1 MTKTLIFQ
9 GAEAKVYLQDNKI
22 IKERVP
28 KTYRLKEL
36 DDKIRRLRTKRE
48 SKLLSKANEKEINS
62 PKILNTDKF
71 SLEIEFINGE
81 KLSDTL
87 NSKDKNIQ
95 LEIMKSLG
103 KETSKLHEAEIIH
116 GDLTTSNTILKE
128 NKVYIIDFGLGKI
141 SNKTEDKAV
150 DLHLIK
156 EAINAKHFENSEE
169 LFKSFLKG
177 YNNSDE
183 DKKTIERLEI
193 VENRGRYKRH

>member
-1 MTKTLIFQ
+1 
-9 GAEAKVYLQDNKI
+9 
-22 IKERVP
+22 
-28 KTYRLKEL
+28 
-36 DDKIRRLRTKRE
+36 
-48 SKLLSKANEKEINS
+48 
-62 PKILNTDKF
+62 
-71 SLEIEFINGE
+71 
-81 KLSDTL
+81 
-87 NSKDKNIQ
+87 
-95 LEIMKSLG
+95 MKSLG